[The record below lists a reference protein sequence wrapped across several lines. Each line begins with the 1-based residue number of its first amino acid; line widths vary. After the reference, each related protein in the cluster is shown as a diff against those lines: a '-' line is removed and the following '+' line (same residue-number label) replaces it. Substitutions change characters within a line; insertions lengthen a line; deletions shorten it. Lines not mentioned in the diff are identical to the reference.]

1 MCLNAEKKI
10 ESFNLDKRM
19 YSISHTV
26 DDTLQGH
33 LKPRG
38 KAVDAKRKSNGMF
51 GATRYRITNLS
62 IRSLRCLILV

>member
-1 MCLNAEKKI
+1 
-10 ESFNLDKRM
+10 M

-38 KAVDAKRKSNGMF
+38 KAVDAKQKSNGMF
-51 GATRYRITNLS
+51 ATTEYRITNLC
-62 IRSLRCLILV
+62 IRSSRCLILVKHKLSRYLVSQLAKWLK